1 MLVKLLKI
9 IKKSFKN
16 KGIPIL
22 LIKILMNNLNKI
34 RWDFKTMKLTIS
46 NFRMQKLFK
55 VKNKMNLNNL
65 NPKKINSK

>member
-34 RWDFKTMKLTIS
+34 GWEFKTMKLTIS

-65 NPKKINSK
+65 NPKNR